1 MLVALGAAVARD
13 AGDAVLTGT
22 LARGLVTGLAGGAH
36 GMAITLCGG
45 NTQEEGEGTR
55 RAEVAKA
62 ARLHWQH
69 LGVLRASRPARDRTD
84 LKQRWSLAQEQRG
97 PGGTSHTL
105 WAICA
110 PWSWGAARGA

>member
-55 RAEVAKA
+55 RAEVARRRGSTGSIWVSCE
-62 ARLHWQH
+62 RLVQ
-69 LGVLRASRPARDRTD
+69 
-84 LKQRWSLAQEQRG
+84 
-97 PGGTSHTL
+97 PGT
-105 WAICA
+105 A
-110 PWSWGAARGA
+110 PT

>member
-55 RAEVAKA
+55 RAEA
-62 ARLHWQH
+62 ARLHRQH
-69 LGVLRASRPARDRTD
+69 LGVL
-84 LKQRWSLAQEQRG
+84 
-97 PGGTSHTL
+97 
-105 WAICA
+105 
-110 PWSWGAARGA
+110 